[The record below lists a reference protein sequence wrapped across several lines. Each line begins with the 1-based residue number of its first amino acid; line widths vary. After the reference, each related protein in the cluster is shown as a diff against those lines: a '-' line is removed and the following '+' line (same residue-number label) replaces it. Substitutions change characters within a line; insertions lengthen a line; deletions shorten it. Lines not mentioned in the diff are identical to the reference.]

1 MEPILQVRDLSVAF
15 ENGGKSRRVLYNVH
29 YEAYPGEIVG
39 IVGESGCGKSISLL
53 TALQLQPAQG
63 KVLSGEVLFHGQN
76 LLAYARNGK
85 EMQKIRGNQISMI
98 FQNPMNSLNPVLTV
112 GQQIGEALRCHKQLS
127 QQQARQEAINLLRRV
142 LIEQPEEKVDCYP
155 YECSGGMCQRIMIAM
170 AIACKPE
177 VLIADEAT
185 TALDVTT
192 QKAILEL
199 LKDLAKQEN
208 IAVIFVTHNLGIVA
222 QYTSRI
228 YVMYAGHIV
237 EQAKVDALFFH
248 PAHPY
253 TQGLLFSV
261 PKLSD
266 EHRKP
271 LYSIAGSPPDLTKP
285 VTLCPF
291 FERCGCPLDICR
303 TQPPQ
308 EHCVAEG
315 HTVSCH
321 LTKLEKHKSELP
333 YPDGADTQTGQVIL
347 QVRDLDYSV
356 RQRHQGLFSKEK
368 SHIILQDINFNLM
381 AGETLGIVGESG
393 CGKTTLARCILQLY
407 TPTRGSVLYSGPDEI
422 KDLTKLSVRA
432 LNAIRPDIQMVFQN
446 SVGSLN
452 PRMTIGQSLMEPL
465 IMHHLTKGE
474 KNCEQRAV
482 ELLHMVGLNEDC
494 MPCFPYQL
502 SGGQCQRVGIARA
515 LATAPKILICDEPV
529 SALDVSVQASILNLL
544 KQLQQKLGI
553 SYIFIAHDM
562 SVVQHIS
569 DRILVMYRGRV
580 VESGSYEEICS
591 RPRHPYTVHLIDA
604 IPVADPS
611 VPCSPLRCAQT
622 TAESETGCTY
632 YPRCVNRKDDCLKF
646 NYQQTELSPGHICS
660 CLYPE
665 PTYRKGEE

>member
-1 MEPILQVRDLSVAF
+1 MEPILQVRNLSVAF
-15 ENGGKSRRVLYNVH
+15 ENSGEVRRVLYNVH

-63 KVLSGEVLFHGQN
+63 KILSGEVLFHGQN
-76 LLAYARNGK
+76 LLAYPRNGK

-98 FQNPMNSLNPVLTV
+98 FQNPMNSLNPVLTI
-112 GQQIGEALRCHKQLS
+112 GQQIGEVLRCHKQLS
-127 QQQARQEAINLLRRV
+127 KQQARQEAINLLRRV
-142 LIEQPEEKVDCYP
+142 LIERPEEKVDRYP
-155 YECSGGMCQRIMIAM
+155 HEFSGGMCQRIMIAM

-199 LKDLAKQEN
+199 LRDLAREEN

-271 LYSIAGSPPDLTKP
+271 LYSIAGSPPDLSKP
-285 VTLCPF
+285 LTLCPF
-291 FERCGCPLDICR
+291 LDRCYCALDICR
-303 TQPPQ
+303 AQPPQ
-308 EHCVAEG
+308 ERPVAEG

-321 LTKLEKHKSELP
+321 LTKLEKHKSVLS
-333 YPDGADTQTGQVIL
+333 YPDGADTQAGQVLL

-356 RQRHQGLFSKEK
+356 LQRHKGLFSRDKGQM
-368 SHIILQDINFNLM
+368 ILRDINFDLM

-407 TPTRGSVLYSGPDEI
+407 TPSRGEVLYSGTDGV
-422 KDLTKLSVRA
+422 KDLTRLSARA
-432 LNAIRPDIQMVFQN
+432 LNTIRPEIQMVFQN

-465 IMHHLTKGE
+465 IMRRQAQNGQTY
-474 KNCEQRAV
+474 EQRAA

-494 MPCFPYQL
+494 MSRFPYQL

-515 LATAPKILICDEPV
+515 LASSPKILICDEPV

-591 RPRHPYTVHLIDA
+591 HPRHPYTVHLIDA

-622 TAESETGCTY
+622 TEETETGCAY
-632 YPRCVNRKDDCLKF
+632 YPRCINRQQDCLNFDYRK
-646 NYQQTELSPGHICS
+646 TELSPGHICS

-665 PTYRKGEE
+665 STC

>member
-1 MEPILQVRDLSVAF
+1 MEPILQVRNLSVAF
-15 ENGGKSRRVLYNVH
+15 ESGGETRRVLYDVH

-76 LLAYARNGK
+76 LLAYPRNGTQL
-85 EMQKIRGNQISMI
+85 QKIRGSQISMI
-98 FQNPMNSLNPVLTV
+98 FQNPMNSLNPVLTI
-112 GQQIGEALRCHKQLS
+112 GQQIGEVLRCHKQFS
-127 QQQARQEAINLLRRV
+127 RQQARQEAINLLRRV
-142 LIEQPEEKVDCYP
+142 LIDRPEEKVDRYP
-155 YECSGGMCQRIMIAM
+155 HEFSGGMCQRIMIAM

-199 LKDLAKQEN
+199 LRDLAREEN

-222 QYTSRI
+222 QYTNRI

-237 EQAKVDALFFH
+237 EQADVDTLFFH

-261 PKLSD
+261 PKLND
-266 EHRKP
+266 AHQKP
-271 LYSIAGSPPDLTKP
+271 LYSIGGTPPDLSKP
-285 VTLCPF
+285 LTLCPF
-291 FERCGCPLDICR
+291 LDRCGCALDICR
-303 TQPPQ
+303 TRRPQ
-308 EHCVAEG
+308 ERRIAEG
-315 HTVSCH
+315 HMVSCH
-321 LTKLEKHKSELP
+321 LAKLEAHKNEPSRP
-333 YPDGADTQTGQVIL
+333 IGADARVGQVL
-347 QVRDLDYSV
+347 LRVRGLDYSV
-356 RQRHQGLFSKEK
+356 RQRHRRLFSKEK
-368 SHIILQDINFNLM
+368 SQAILRDINFDLK

-407 TPTRGSVLYSGPDEI
+407 APTRGSVLYFGPDGTQ
-422 KDLTKLSVRA
+422 DLTKLSVKA
-432 LNAIRPDIQMVFQN
+432 LNGVRPEIQMVFQN
-446 SVGSLN
+446 SVASLD
-452 PRMTIGQSLMEPL
+452 PRMSIGQSLMEPL
-465 IMHHLTKGE
+465 VMHHLIPSGKA
-474 KNCEQRAV
+474 CEQRAA
-482 ELLHMVGLNEDC
+482 ELLRMVGLREDC
-494 MPCFPYQL
+494 MDRFPYQL
-502 SGGQCQRVGIARA
+502 SGGMCQRVGIARA
-515 LATAPKILICDEPV
+515 LATNPKILICDEPV

-591 RPRHPYTVHLIDA
+591 HPRHPYTVHLIDA

-611 VPCSPLRCAQT
+611 APCKPLRCTQA
-622 TAESETGCTY
+622 AEGAETGCVY
-632 YPRCVNRKDDCLKF
+632 YPRCLNRQDDCLHF
-646 NYQQTELSPGHICS
+646 HYQNTELSPGHICS

-665 PTYRKGEE
+665 PTYRKGGE